1 MKKVFTNS
9 TNVIHLFA
17 QRTQSEARCS
27 NVFFYNDKIYS
38 YGYHYLLGEFITN
51 KKQNLAIIIND
62 KGYSSTTSQHISEL
76 TQATRQY
83 KQFFTTQTDV
93 NIVLQTIEN
102 NVKKLQNARKKE
114 LYILPS
120 LSLFDKLNEFIN
132 WTNNTSIKKDT
143 RYKKI
148 VSLIKILN
156 GGNYSEYL
164 KKEATRIK
172 NEAKKEAIKQKA
184 ILDKNILDFKN
195 HELNRIYNSETDYL
209 RLSLDLQN
217 VETSQGVKVTIKEA
231 KNLYRMIL
239 DGKDIKGVQ
248 ISNYTVISINGTLK
262 IGCHNININSMHEVG
277 QMILNN

>member
-120 LSLFDKLNEFIN
+120 LNLFDKLNEFIR
-132 WTNNTSIKKDT
+132 WTNNTSLKKDT

-156 GGNYSEYL
+156 GGNYLEYL
-164 KKEATRIK
+164 KKENARIDRE
-172 NEAKKEAIKQKA
+172 NKKEAQRQKA

-195 HELNRIYNSETDYL
+195 HEVNRIYNSETDYL

-217 VETSQGVKVTIKEA
+217 VETSQGIKVTIKEA
-231 KNLYRMIL
+231 KILYKMIL
-239 DGKDIKGVQ
+239 DGKDIKG
-248 ISNYTVISINGTLK
+248 IKILDYTVISINGTLK
-262 IGCHNININSMHEVG
+262 IGCHNININSMHEIG